1 MYLRGLRRS
10 EVGINMVSLMCFFA
24 PAREG
29 RRSARKSVL
38 IFGCFYKTEKLYR
51 RVPLGCRDVDYVVK
65 LWDKEDLSGLS
76 YNAGGW
82 AKFGRPKNACV
93 FEGGRI
99 WLSPHG
105 RARHRAQLARAKPG
119 GGPEVG
125 RRSAYALV
133 ICRRALCQRRL
144 SPYESGLKLSKLF

>member
-1 MYLRGLRRS
+1 MMLWNTRRGLAD
-10 EVGINMVSLMCFFA
+10 N
-24 PAREG
+24 AR
-29 RRSARKSVL
+29 AL
-38 IFGCFYKTEKLYR
+38 
-51 RVPLGCRDVDYVVK
+51 
-65 LWDKEDLSGLS
+65 
-76 YNAGGW
+76 

-105 RARHRAQLARAKPG
+105 RARLRAQLARAKPG

-133 ICRRALCQRRL
+133 ICRRAPCQRRL

>member
-1 MYLRGLRRS
+1 
-10 EVGINMVSLMCFFA
+10 VAAVS
-24 PAREG
+24 
-29 RRSARKSVL
+29 
-38 IFGCFYKTEKLYR
+38 
-51 RVPLGCRDVDYVVK
+51 D
-65 LWDKEDLSGLS
+65 
-76 YNAGGW
+76 NAGGW

-133 ICRRALCQRRL
+133 ICRRALCQRRI
-144 SPYESGLKLSKLF
+144 SPYKSGFELS

>member
-1 MYLRGLRRS
+1 M
-10 EVGINMVSLMCFFA
+10 A
-24 PAREG
+24 
-29 RRSARKSVL
+29 
-38 IFGCFYKTEKLYR
+38 
-51 RVPLGCRDVDYVVK
+51 D
-65 LWDKEDLSGLS
+65 
-76 YNAGGW
+76 NACAL

-105 RARHRAQLARAKPG
+105 RARLRAQLARAKPG

-133 ICRRALCQRRL
+133 ICRRALCQRRF
-144 SPYESGLKLSKLF
+144 SPYKSGLN

>member
-1 MYLRGLRRS
+1 MPLRRRP
-10 EVGINMVSLMCFFA
+10 GR
-24 PAREG
+24 PALGAKKRFDFW
-29 RRSARKSVL
+29 VL
-38 IFGCFYKTEKLYR
+38 LQNEERCR
-51 RVPLGCRDVDYVVK
+51 RVRLGCPDVDYVVK

-76 YNAGGW
+76 YNARAL

-105 RARHRAQLARAKPG
+105 RAAAQAAARAG
-119 GGPEVG
+119 ETRGAAAGWR

-133 ICRRALCQRRL
+133 ICWPLGC
-144 SPYESGLKLSKLF
+144 

>member
-1 MYLRGLRRS
+1 MQAGLVDLLFLLYRGCA
-10 EVGINMVSLMCFFA
+10 G
-24 PAREG
+24 PARAAANGDGWDEAPP
-29 RRSARKSVL
+29 SARAISH
-38 IFGCFYKTEKLYR
+38 
-51 RVPLGCRDVDYVVK
+51 
-65 LWDKEDLSGLS
+65 
-76 YNAGGW
+76 NARAL

-105 RARHRAQLARAKPG
+105 RARLRAQLARAKPG

-133 ICRRALCQRRL
+133 ICRRAPCQRRL